1 MTHSS
6 RFTRR
11 QVLASIGAVGL
22 VTSGARVVGA
32 VRGSPPYT
40 HYTYAQ
46 TDEGLPNLQIAWY
59 ERYNGTI
66 LERSSSGL
74 DATNESFEDA
84 ADADEFVDD
93 EAAGYVDT
101 GPVVSLTDVMP
112 GDSGVVVVGL
122 LLTDRPGDV
131 WFLPEAPPSGY
142 KENGHTEPERMAND
156 VTPDEGELQDELE
169 IEVWY
174 DDGLLGFGGCDG
186 TQNAGEST
194 VSDGRGDVAGALR
207 EVYERFVLDSDT
219 NGIRLFDCLETGES
233 RCIGVRWRLPEETGN
248 HVQTDGVDF
257 SLRFAATEC
266 LADPTSPFGDSGV
279 Q

>member
-1 MTHSS
+1 MSPSS
-6 RFTRR
+6 RRR
-11 QVLASIGAVGL
+11 
-22 VTSGARVVGA
+22 
-32 VRGSPPYT
+32 
-40 HYTYAQ
+40 AQ
-46 TDEGLPNLQIAWY
+46 TSPVAALTALVVVCAAISCYATVLDDSLPTADRDLAPAALSNV
-59 ERYNGTI
+59 
-66 LERSSSGL
+66 
-74 DATNESFEDA
+74 ESTL
-84 ADADEFVDD
+84 AD
-93 EAAGYVDT
+93 
-101 GPVVSLTDVMP
+101 
-112 GDSGVVVVGL
+112 DSGVVVVGL

-142 KENGHTEPERMAND
+142 RENGHIEPERMAND

-207 EVYERFVLDSDT
+207 EGYERFALDSDT

-266 LADPTSPFGDSGV
+266 LAEPTSPFGDSGA